1 MTPLHTRIS
10 ALDVETVLLTHP
22 AVLDLAVVGVED
34 ETWGQLVAAVVVLRQ
49 DTYIFR
55 QQLEV
60 DQVGNN
66 INTHAI
72 LIIVHRVQ
80 LRQWC
85 KDRMPKYWA
94 PTLVR

>member
-1 MTPLHTRIS
+1 M
-10 ALDVETVLLTHP
+10 LLTHP
-22 AVLDLAVVGVED
+22 AILDLAVGGVED

-66 INTHAI
+66 INTRATCI
-72 LIIVHRVQ
+72 
-80 LRQWC
+80 
-85 KDRMPKYWA
+85 
-94 PTLVR
+94 T

>member
-1 MTPLHTRIS
+1 M
-10 ALDVETVLLTHP
+10 LLTHP
-22 AVLDLAVVGVED
+22 AILDVAVVGVEE

-66 INTHAI
+66 INTRATCI
-72 LIIVHRVQ
+72 
-80 LRQWC
+80 
-85 KDRMPKYWA
+85 
-94 PTLVR
+94 T

>member
-1 MTPLHTRIS
+1 M
-10 ALDVETVLLTHP
+10 LLTHP
-22 AVLDLAVVGVED
+22 AILDLAVVGVED

-66 INTHAI
+66 INTCHVYYLSSCA
-72 LIIVHRVQ
+72 VAAVVQ
-80 LRQWC
+80 GQ
-85 KDRMPKYWA
+85 DA
-94 PTLVR
+94 

>member
-1 MTPLHTRIS
+1 MCNFTDGSICGSNWQSLTPLYPRIS

-22 AVLDLAVVGVED
+22 AILDVAVVGGED

-60 DQVGNN
+60 DQVCNN
-66 INTHAI
+66 SNTRATC
-72 LIIVHRVQ
+72 L
-80 LRQWC
+80 
-85 KDRMPKYWA
+85 
-94 PTLVR
+94 T

>member
-1 MTPLHTRIS
+1 MTPLHHRIS

-66 INTHAI
+66 INTRVTC
-72 LIIVHRVQ
+72 LTYHRVQ

>member
-1 MTPLHTRIS
+1 M
-10 ALDVETVLLTHP
+10 ETVLLTHP

-66 INTHAI
+66 INTRVTCL

>member
-1 MTPLHTRIS
+1 M
-10 ALDVETVLLTHP
+10 LLTHP
-22 AVLDLAVVGVED
+22 AILDLAVVGVED

-66 INTHAI
+66 IHTRATCI
-72 LIIVHRVQ
+72 
-80 LRQWC
+80 
-85 KDRMPKYWA
+85 
-94 PTLVR
+94 T

>member
-1 MTPLHTRIS
+1 M
-10 ALDVETVLLTHP
+10 LLTHP

-60 DQVGNN
+60 DQVRNN
-66 INTHAI
+66 INTRATCL
-72 LIIVHRVQ
+72 LIIVFSCGSGARTGCLSTGPRPSSGEV
-80 LRQWC
+80 L
-85 KDRMPKYWA
+85 
-94 PTLVR
+94 TLVFPP

>member
-1 MTPLHTRIS
+1 M
-10 ALDVETVLLTHP
+10 LLTHP
-22 AVLDLAVVGVED
+22 AILDLAVVGVED

-66 INTHAI
+66 IHTRTCNVSY
-72 LIIVHRVQ
+72 LISCAVAAVVQ
-80 LRQWC
+80 GQ
-85 KDRMPKYWA
+85 DA
-94 PTLVR
+94 